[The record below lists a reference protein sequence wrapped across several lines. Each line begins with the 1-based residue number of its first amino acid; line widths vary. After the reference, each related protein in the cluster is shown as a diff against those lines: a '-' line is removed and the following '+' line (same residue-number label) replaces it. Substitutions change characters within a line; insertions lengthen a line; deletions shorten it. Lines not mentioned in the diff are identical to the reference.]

1 MGEGGLL
8 DWESTVGVFTTVRKP
23 KHSTPM
29 ALKGLGVAS
38 TGGDAGATPAL
49 SLSLT

>member
-8 DWESTVGVFTTVRKP
+8 DWESTTVRKP